1 MNHYCLR
8 LILVRMSHILCAN
21 QMVHSMHE
29 IGTSYW
35 SQLEP
40 IHRIQLTDSNRRL
53 LSGAKRNINMPYFS
67 EKIKNGSFI
76 REN

>member
-1 MNHYCLR
+1 
-8 LILVRMSHILCAN
+8 MSHILCKN
-21 QMVHSMHE
+21 QMVYAMHE

-40 IHRIQLTDSNRRL
+40 IHRIQLTDSNHRL
-53 LSGAKRNINMPYFS
+53 LPSAKRYINMPYFS
-67 EKIKNGSFI
+67 REIKNGCFI